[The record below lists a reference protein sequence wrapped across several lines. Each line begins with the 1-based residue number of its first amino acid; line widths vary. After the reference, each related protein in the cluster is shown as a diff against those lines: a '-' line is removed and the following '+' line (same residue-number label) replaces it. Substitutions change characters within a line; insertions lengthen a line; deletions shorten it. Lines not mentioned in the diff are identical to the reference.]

1 MPVPPS
7 LPKISIPNP
16 VTQAT
21 SFFSGTWIIQDIEN
35 VFFWLL
41 DWVMYAISLGFQA
54 IFQAMEWLI
63 LSLMNLLITATAGL
77 GPLSGPIFLV
87 LLVGII
93 AFLLLIFD
101 QIVSLI
107 PK

>member
-1 MPVPPS
+1 MPIPPS
-7 LPKISIPNP
+7 LPNISIPNP

-21 SFFSGTWIIQDIEN
+21 KFFSGAWILKDIEN

-41 DWVMYAISLGFQA
+41 DWIMYAFSLGFQA
-54 IFQAMEWLI
+54 MFQSMEWLV
-63 LSLMNLLITATAGL
+63 LSVINMLVSMTLGL
-77 GPLSGPIFLV
+77 GRFSGPIFLV
-87 LLVGII
+87 MLVGIL

-101 QIVSLI
+101 QIVSFI